1 MRFSC
6 TGAIF
11 MYADFFGL
19 RELPFNNTPD
29 PRFFYSTPDHEEA
42 MASLIYA
49 VQERKGFVLL
59 TGEIGAGKTLVSRMM
74 LRHFGTRI
82 AFAAIN
88 HAVQDAAD
96 LMESVCA
103 EFEVRCPTGASNAQ
117 LVRSLQDFLL
127 GQFAH
132 DTPVVLVLDEAQN
145 LTIDAFEQLRMVG
158 NLEADDAKLLQ
169 IIIVGQP
176 ELQRTFASRELRQLR
191 QRVFRSFHLPALSQ
205 TSTTEYIQHRITVAG
220 GNPEEVMTL
229 EAMNRVFE
237 LASGLPRLINTICD
251 NALLSAYSANQ
262 RPVGREL
269 IDAAAEQ
276 TPELGVAPT
285 EAPLQPT
292 TAIDNA
298 VAPAQEPA
306 PCVPVAPDTFR
317 PTRDP
322 VAAPPAQAPS
332 AARRGLTNDRAR
344 REAAQT
350 PRAAKPPVPRR
361 AASPATSGRPRDVE
375 KSDLAAIH
383 TITRQARSAEQTL
396 RPLVS
401 QALDTTQ
408 RAQAALQDLRHRE
421 TQGRQLA
428 VKLKTL
434 LDNTRRILEGL
445 KWTAGR
451 IRRGEQSALDTLK
464 RLESRTKRAQQLAD
478 DVGNVFSGILHTG
491 HPVVKPGIVSSV
503 VSKPVSGLL
512 STPRGPKHLP
522 PAETMNGALDSTR
535 RSLSDLRTLVR
546 DGAGENSPHAA
557 ADEPISG
564 IEREVENLAELIGSD

>member
-1 MRFSC
+1 
-6 TGAIF
+6 
-11 MYADFFGL
+11 MYAEFFGL

-74 LRHFGTRI
+74 LRHFGSRI

-103 EFEVRCPTGASNAQ
+103 EFDIRFPSGASNAQ

-205 TSTTEYIQHRITVAG
+205 ASTAGYIQHRLTVAG
-220 GNPEEVMTL
+220 GDPATIMTR
-229 EAMNRVFE
+229 EAMDRVFE
-237 LASGLPRLINTICD
+237 LSSGLPRLINTLCD
-251 NALLSAYSANQ
+251 NALLSAYSSQQ
-262 RPVGREL
+262 RRVGREL

-276 TPELGVAPT
+276 TPELGEPT
-285 EAPLQPT
+285 EPQRPAAACGQAPGQ
-292 TAIDNA
+292 
-298 VAPAQEPA
+298 APAPA
-306 PCVPVAPDTFR
+306 RV
-317 PTRDP
+317 
-322 VAAPPAQAPS
+322 
-332 AARRGLTNDRAR
+332 
-344 REAAQT
+344 
-350 PRAAKPPVPRR
+350 PVPRPAGAR
-361 AASPATSGRPRDVE
+361 AGGQASRAPARPPAAARPAPAPPPPATPQCRPVAGRPTSLDAPAASAGKRGDQGDSARGAVHA
-375 KSDLAAIH
+375 LV
-383 TITRQARSAEQTL
+383 RQARLAEAAL
-396 RPLVS
+396 RPIVS
-401 QALDTTQ
+401 QALDATR
-408 RAQAALQDLRHRE
+408 RADATLQGLQHSE

-428 VKLKTL
+428 AKLKTL

-464 RLESRTKRAQQLAD
+464 RLETRTRHSQKLAD
-478 DVGNVFSGILHTG
+478 ELGHAFSDMVRSERRPAKAGFKS
-491 HPVVKPGIVSSV
+491 VV
-503 VSKPVSGLL
+503 VSKPAADVLAAATS
-512 STPRGPKHLP
+512 PRGLGPEATLD
-522 PAETMNGALDSTR
+522 GALDSTR

-546 DGAGENSPHAA
+546 DGAAERGLPAA
-557 ADEPISG
+557 RDPRRVAAGNEPIA
-564 IEREVENLAELIGSD
+564 RLQRDVEELVELIGRD